1 VKTRER
7 LLLETRLGAKS
18 AKMKGD
24 ELPRGTLPRWQ
35 FAAVTQRGAARC
47 RSGNLPRLRLSSQSG
62 KTAADGKMG

>member
-1 VKTRER
+1 
-7 LLLETRLGAKS
+7 
-18 AKMKGD
+18 MKGD

-62 KTAADGKMG
+62 KTAADRKMG